1 MNTKDISLT
10 TIFNRSTARMYHG
23 CNNETISYSVF
34 YIVRDFYNICR
45 GKYETINVTERTI
58 LTATPKSSF
67 IKKSFLILME
77 SFLDHSK
84 KERTEKYDNS

>member
-34 YIVRDFYNICR
+34 YIVHDFYNICR